1 MNRGDVFLARF
12 PHPSGGRGKKRP
24 VVVVKADSYLQ
35 NLRTVIVAEI
45 TKNLSMAND
54 PACVFIDAASSDGK
68 ATGVV
73 QDSVISCLTLATLRV
88 DLLDQSIGVLSIA
101 LRQKLDD
108 GLKTALGIA

>member
-24 VVVVKADSYLQ
+24 VVIIQADSYLQ
-35 NLRTVIVAEI
+35 TLRTVVVAEI
-45 TKNLSMAND
+45 TKNLQMAND
-54 PACVFIDAASSDGK
+54 PGCVFIDASTPDGK

-73 QDSVISCLTLATLRV
+73 QDSVLSCLTLATLRV
-88 DLLDQSIGVLSIA
+88 DLMDQSIGVLSST

-108 GLKTALGIA
+108 SLKTALGIA